1 MRHSTT
7 GRRDF
12 LKAGGA
18 LVVGFQLRGALL
30 GQPGPVVRG
39 TVAGPPDPKQVD
51 TWLAIHS
58 DNTATVYIGF
68 AELGQGNSTALLQV
82 AAEELDM
89 DMSQLKTVRLDTNIT
104 PNQGGTYSS
113 ASIQRGGPQVR
124 TAAAEARQA
133 LLEIASKKL
142 DAPIDAL
149 TVSRGVVSAAGNSQK
164 SVAYGELVGDKP
176 FHLAFTGS
184 APVKPSASYKIV
196 GAPVPR
202 NDLPDKVSGKYV
214 YMQHVRAARH
224 AARPRGSPAWP
235 GRLRRRRESD
245 DAGRERRSL
254 TFRARAF
261 CEEAISSAWSPR
273 RSGTLCARLGN

>member
-1 MRHSTT
+1 MTR
-7 GRRDF
+7 RRDF

-18 LVVGFQLRGALL
+18 LVVGFQLRDALL
-30 GQPGPVVRG
+30 GQTAPVVRG

-89 DMSQLKTVRLDTNIT
+89 EMSQLKTVRLDTNIT

-133 LLEIASKKL
+133 LLQLAANIRAKTRELNEVKL
-142 DAPIDAL
+142 LI
-149 TVSRGVVSAAGNSQK
+149 VSN
-164 SVAYGELVGDKP
+164 
-176 FHLAFTGS
+176 
-184 APVKPSASYKIV
+184 
-196 GAPVPR
+196 
-202 NDLPDKVSGKYV
+202 
-214 YMQHVRAARH
+214 RAATRH
-224 AARPRGSPAWP
+224 N
-235 GRLRRRRESD
+235 
-245 DAGRERRSL
+245 
-254 TFRARAF
+254 
-261 CEEAISSAWSPR
+261 SPR
-273 RSGTLCARLGN
+273 APSSPRANW